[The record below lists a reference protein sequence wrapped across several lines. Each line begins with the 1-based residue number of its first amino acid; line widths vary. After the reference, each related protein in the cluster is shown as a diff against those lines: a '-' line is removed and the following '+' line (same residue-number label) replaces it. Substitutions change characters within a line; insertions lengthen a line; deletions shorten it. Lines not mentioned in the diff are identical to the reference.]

1 MAQLRADFWAVCD
14 PGWARWGQNRGEGD
28 EVRGEDITPA
38 LLYSLPTHT
47 INIGRVSLDCATTY
61 LLKHRIYPNVLMQY
75 HSNIDLM
82 FLQY

>member
-38 LLYSLPTHT
+38 LFYSLPTHT
-47 INIGRVSLDCATTY
+47 INIGSAFHIIAQPAG
-61 LLKHRIYPNVLMQY
+61 LLK
-75 HSNIDLM
+75 
-82 FLQY
+82 